1 MRFLKLSLLAGFSAM
16 ALSGCQIAKTT
27 GKVAAL
33 PFKAVYKTGEFTGK
47 TVYKTGELA
56 GKSVYYTG
64 KYAGKGVYETGKF
77 AGKGVYQTGKFA
89 GRTVAA
95 AGKGIYYIGTVP
107 VKITDTA
114 LDTTAKVL
122 TVTTQALDVS
132 GKVITTARTIQSVE
146 LEAELAAIKGAT
158 NILNVVVDAIS

>member
-1 MRFLKLSLLAGFSAM
+1 MRLSKLTLIAGVCAF

-77 AGKGVYQTGKFA
+77 AGKSVVGV
-89 GRTVAA
+89 
-95 AGKGIYYIGTVP
+95 GKGVYYIGTVP
-107 VKITDTA
+107 VKITDKA
-114 LDTTAKVL
+114 LDTSAKVL
-122 TVTTQALDVS
+122 TVTTQALDVG
-132 GKVITTARTIQSVE
+132 GKVVTTARTIQSAE
-146 LEAELAAIKGAT
+146 LEAELAAVKGAT
-158 NILNVVVDAIS
+158 NILSVIVDTIS

>member
-1 MRFLKLSLLAGFSAM
+1 MYFSKFTVLVTACAVM
-16 ALSGCQIAKTT
+16 ALSGCQVAKTT

-33 PFKAVYKTGEFTGK
+33 PFKGVYKTTEFAGK

-64 KYAGKGVYETGKF
+64 KYTGKGVYETGKF
-77 AGKGVYQTGKFA
+77 AGKSVIGV
-89 GRTVAA
+89 
-95 AGKGIYYIGTVP
+95 GKGIYYIGTVP
-107 VKITDTA
+107 VKITDKA

-122 TVTTQALDVS
+122 SVTTQAVDMT
-132 GKVITTARTIQSVE
+132 GKVVTVSRQIQATE

-158 NILNVVVDAIS
+158 NILSVIVDAVA

>member
-1 MRFLKLSLLAGFSAM
+1 MRLSKLTLIAGVCAF

-77 AGKGVYQTGKFA
+77 AGKSVVGV
-89 GRTVAA
+89 
-95 AGKGIYYIGTVP
+95 GKGVYYIGTVP
-107 VKITDTA
+107 VKITDKA
-114 LDTTAKVL
+114 LDTSAKVL
-122 TVTTQALDVS
+122 TVTTQALDVG
-132 GKVITTARTIQSVE
+132 GKVVTTARTIQSAE
-146 LEAELAAIKGAT
+146 LEAELAAVKGAT
-158 NILNVVVDAIS
+158 NILSVVVDAIS

>member
-1 MRFLKLSLLAGFSAM
+1 MRFIKITLVASLCAVT
-16 ALSGCQIAKTT
+16 LSGCQVAKTT

-33 PFKAVYKTGEFTGK
+33 PFKGVYKTTKFAGK

-64 KYAGKGVYETGKF
+64 KYTGKGIYETGKF
-77 AGKGVYQTGKFA
+77 AGKTAIGV
-89 GRTVAA
+89 
-95 AGKGIYYIGTVP
+95 GKGVYYIGTVP
-107 VKITDTA
+107 VKITDKA

-132 GKVITTARTIQSVE
+132 GKVITTARTIQATE
-146 LEAELAAIKGAT
+146 LEVELAAIKGAK
-158 NILNVVVDAIS
+158 NILNVVVDALA

>member
-1 MRFLKLSLLAGFSAM
+1 MRFLKISLIAGISALT
-16 ALSGCQIAKTT
+16 LSGCQVAKTT

-33 PFKAVYKTGEFTGK
+33 PFKAVYKTGEFAGKTVYKTGELAGK

-64 KYAGKGVYETGKF
+64 KGIYKTGEF
-77 AGKGVYQTGKFA
+77 AGKTAIQ
-89 GRTVAA
+89 

-107 VKITDTA
+107 VKITDKA

-122 TVTTQALDVS
+122 TVTTQAMDVT
-132 GKVITTARTIQSVE
+132 GNVLTTARTIQSVE
-146 LEAELAAIKGAT
+146 LEAELAALKGAKG
-158 NILNVVVDAIS
+158 ILNVVVDAIS

>member
-1 MRFLKLSLLAGFSAM
+1 MRLSKFTLIAAICALT
-16 ALSGCQIAKTT
+16 LSGCQVAKTT

-33 PFKAVYKTGEFTGK
+33 PFKGVYKTTQFAGK

-64 KYAGKGVYETGKF
+64 KYTGQGVYETGKF
-77 AGKGVYQTGKFA
+77 AGK
-89 GRTVAA
+89 TVVG
-95 AGKGIYYIGTVP
+95 AGKGVYYIGTVP
-107 VKITDTA
+107 VKITDKA

-122 TVTTQALDVS
+122 TVTTQAVDVS
-132 GKVITTARTIQSVE
+132 GKVVTTARTIQSTE

-158 NILNVVVDAIS
+158 NILNVIVDAIA

>member
-1 MRFLKLSLLAGFSAM
+1 MRLSKLTLIAGVCAF

-77 AGKGVYQTGKFA
+77 AGKSVVGV
-89 GRTVAA
+89 
-95 AGKGIYYIGTVP
+95 GKGVYYIGTVP
-107 VKITDTA
+107 VKITDKA
-114 LDTTAKVL
+114 LDTSAKVL
-122 TVTTQALDVS
+122 TVTTQALDVG
-132 GKVITTARTIQSVE
+132 GKVVTTARTIQSAE
-146 LEAELAAIKGAT
+146 LEAELAAVKGAT
-158 NILNVVVDAIS
+158 NILSVIVDAIS